1 MAELVNRV
9 KSSKLLTLDLE
20 KWVDPEK
27 MLELDLAA
35 WLHMG
40 LVVREA
46 DFRQSLESID
56 EEAYADQVVWVHC
69 STDAIVPKWAW
80 ILPALRL
87 NGIARAVHIARD
99 RAAAAQ
105 RELLRLS
112 AEHDWK
118 AYNGRLVIL
127 KGCSRIDIPESVYA
141 DVAVRLSRHAAKI
154 LYGEACS
161 HVPLFRSPVA
171 RPAAA
176 PTQVD

>member
-46 DFRQSLESID
+46 DFRQALESID

-87 NGIARAVHIARD
+87 NGIARAVHIAQD
-99 RAAAAQ
+99 RNEAVQ

-112 AEHDWK
+112 AEHDWE
-118 AYNGRLVIL
+118 AYSGRFVIL
-127 KGCSRIDIPESVYA
+127 KGCSRIEIPESVYA
-141 DVAVRLSRHAAKI
+141 DAAVRLSRHAAKI

-161 HVPLFRSPVA
+161 NVPLFRAAVA
-171 RPAAA
+171 RPASA
-176 PTQVD
+176 PSQAD